1 MARRRPRLAA
11 LRILCGA
18 LTVAACQD
26 PTTPAEPHALAPPL
40 QLEPAAPPP
49 AHPAP
54 ANPQTEAPL
63 ATPTPDPPTQSPPS
77 DPAPTTKPTDAAHPL
92 PTHTPGPLDAT
103 AVDRGVLVVWSRHDI
118 DTDKSDLLAVLLDDR
133 GLVRDAPRLVR
144 RTSGQILDLAVHRRD
159 GAAWIAWVAL
169 LAEEPRPRALVAAL
183 QLEADLSGAHPPIT
197 LDQFSDENL
206 LAWNDRAL
214 IRVRDLASGH
224 AAVAAAAAT
233 ARCTDIV
240 RERPTDCPGYKLAWV
255 HQDGSIIRAG
265 HTGPDGGDP
274 GIGSLID
281 VGTGVLFDT
290 WAWHGGATFSTM
302 FAAYDQPVSPAPFEV
317 VHCRPPFTRL
327 WSGSELVTLCPN
339 DFAEDGQQCQHN
351 GVAEAEGECQRIH
364 VTAPGPIKP
373 SPIAMMTFRKQRCI
387 NRKPV
392 LELRWPGGKRILD
405 VQAPGASF
413 DDLVGVWTGSHDIT
427 VNPDG
432 TRERWNCGK
441 RELELDGYDDRDRD
455 IEFPLDPQDPR
466 PLPALP

>member
-1 MARRRPRLAA
+1 M
-11 LRILCGA
+11 
-18 LTVAACQD
+18 
-26 PTTPAEPHALAPPL
+26 
-40 QLEPAAPPP
+40 
-49 AHPAP
+49 
-54 ANPQTEAPL
+54 
-63 ATPTPDPPTQSPPS
+63 
-77 DPAPTTKPTDAAHPL
+77 
-92 PTHTPGPLDAT
+92 
-103 AVDRGVLVVWSRHDI
+103 
-118 DTDKSDLLAVLLDDR
+118 
-133 GLVRDAPRLVR
+133 
-144 RTSGQILDLAVHRRD
+144 
-159 GAAWIAWVAL
+159 
-169 LAEEPRPRALVAAL
+169 
-183 QLEADLSGAHPPIT
+183 
-197 LDQFSDENL
+197 
-206 LAWNDRAL
+206 
-214 IRVRDLASGH
+214 
-224 AAVAAAAAT
+224 
-233 ARCTDIV
+233 
-240 RERPTDCPGYKLAWV
+240 
-255 HQDGSIIRAG
+255 
-265 HTGPDGGDP
+265 
-274 GIGSLID
+274 
-281 VGTGVLFDT
+281 LFDT

-441 RELELDGYDDRDRD
+441 RELELDEYDDRDRD